1 MGGKAVDTGDADYC
15 ILGWQFPLSFLKVKW
30 SSSSLIWDQG
40 ISKTDSFTCFLAKC
54 FRRLWT
60 KCLQWFK
67 REETDHNEYEIKTE
81 KKKSPLLVCPCMTTV
96 IQTICPGTS
105 QNHILE
111 IVFFENTKQKQ
122 RHFGYNLCWTITF
135 CFFM

>member
-1 MGGKAVDTGDADYC
+1 MNYILALLWMISFYFVSHGANAFITLYWLWVGKQWIQGDADYC
-15 ILGWQFPLSFLKVKW
+15 IIGWQFPLSFLKVKW

-81 KKKSPLLVCPCMTTV
+81 KNLLFLDVPVWLLTYRLYV
-96 IQTICPGTS
+96 QVHLRII
-105 QNHILE
+105 
-111 IVFFENTKQKQ
+111 
-122 RHFGYNLCWTITF
+122 Y
-135 CFFM
+135 

>member
-1 MGGKAVDTGDADYC
+1 MGGKAVHTGDADYC
-15 ILGWQFPLSFLKVKW
+15 IIGWQFPLSFLKVKW

-40 ISKTDSFTCFLAKC
+40 VSKTDSFTCFLAKY

-67 REETDHNEYEIKTE
+67 REETDHNEYERKTE
-81 KKKSPLLVCPCMTTV
+81 KKNLLFLDVPVWLLTYMSRCISEPC
-96 IQTICPGTS
+96 IRNSI
-105 QNHILE
+105 
-111 IVFFENTKQKQ
+111 FENTKQKQ

>member
-1 MGGKAVDTGDADYC
+1 MNYILALLWMISFYFVSHGANAFIILYWLWVGKQWIQGDADYC
-15 ILGWQFPLSFLKVKW
+15 ITGWQFPLSFLKVKW

-81 KKKSPLLVCPCMTTV
+81 KNLLFLDVPVWLLTYRLYV
-96 IQTICPGTS
+96 QVHLRII
-105 QNHILE
+105 
-111 IVFFENTKQKQ
+111 
-122 RHFGYNLCWTITF
+122 Y
-135 CFFM
+135 